1 MESKGITV
9 EFDKEKFQEGV
20 NEFSDVCG
28 GIAAMISLGITPDKA
43 LDYFI
48 KMLRVNG
55 DVEIAHCNLD
65 SVLEQLG
72 AVDKNIENDEDENGL
87 LTKSVYPHVCGV
99 AIVCDGAG
107 DSVIKQRIIETVCA
121 LFDINSTNISVV
133 RKAG

>member
-1 MESKGITV
+1 MESTDMVIN
-9 EFDKEKFQEGV
+9 FDKEKFQEGV

-65 SVLEQLG
+65 SILEHLG
-72 AVDKNIENDEDENGL
+72 AVDKNDEDE
-87 LTKSVYPHVCGV
+87 C
-99 AIVCDGAG
+99 
-107 DSVIKQRIIETVCA
+107 E
-121 LFDINSTNISVV
+121 DI
-133 RKAG
+133 

>member
-1 MESKGITV
+1 MESTDMVIN
-9 EFDKEKFQEGV
+9 FDKEKFQEGV

-65 SVLEQLG
+65 SILEQLG
-72 AVDKNIENDEDENGL
+72 AVDKNDEDECEDL
-87 LTKSVYPHVCGV
+87 
-99 AIVCDGAG
+99 
-107 DSVIKQRIIETVCA
+107 
-121 LFDINSTNISVV
+121 
-133 RKAG
+133 

>member
-9 EFDKEKFQEGV
+9 EFDKEKFQQGV

-65 SVLEQLG
+65 SILEQLG
-72 AVDKNIENDEDENGL
+72 AVDKPIENDDSEDL
-87 LTKSVYPHVCGV
+87 
-99 AIVCDGAG
+99 
-107 DSVIKQRIIETVCA
+107 
-121 LFDINSTNISVV
+121 
-133 RKAG
+133 

>member
-1 MESKGITV
+1 MESTDMIIN
-9 EFDKEKFQEGV
+9 FDKEKFQEGV

-65 SVLEQLG
+65 SILEQLG
-72 AVDKNIENDEDENGL
+72 AVDKNDEDE
-87 LTKSVYPHVCGV
+87 C
-99 AIVCDGAG
+99 
-107 DSVIKQRIIETVCA
+107 E
-121 LFDINSTNISVV
+121 DI
-133 RKAG
+133 

>member
-65 SVLEQLG
+65 SIIEQLG
-72 AVDKNIENDEDENGL
+72 TVDKNIENDEDECEDL
-87 LTKSVYPHVCGV
+87 
-99 AIVCDGAG
+99 
-107 DSVIKQRIIETVCA
+107 
-121 LFDINSTNISVV
+121 
-133 RKAG
+133 

>member
-65 SVLEQLG
+65 SILEQLG
-72 AVDKNIENDEDENGL
+72 TVDKPIENDDSEDL
-87 LTKSVYPHVCGV
+87 
-99 AIVCDGAG
+99 
-107 DSVIKQRIIETVCA
+107 
-121 LFDINSTNISVV
+121 
-133 RKAG
+133 

>member
-1 MESKGITV
+1 MDSKGITV

-65 SVLEQLG
+65 SILEQLG
-72 AVDKNIENDEDENGL
+72 AVDKPTENNDECEDL
-87 LTKSVYPHVCGV
+87 
-99 AIVCDGAG
+99 
-107 DSVIKQRIIETVCA
+107 
-121 LFDINSTNISVV
+121 
-133 RKAG
+133 

>member
-1 MESKGITV
+1 MESTDMVIN
-9 EFDKEKFQEGV
+9 FDKEKFQEGV

-65 SVLEQLG
+65 SILEQLG
-72 AVDKNIENDEDENGL
+72 AVDKNDEDE
-87 LTKSVYPHVCGV
+87 C
-99 AIVCDGAG
+99 
-107 DSVIKQRIIETVCA
+107 E
-121 LFDINSTNISVV
+121 DI
-133 RKAG
+133 

>member
-65 SVLEQLG
+65 SIIEQLG
-72 AVDKNIENDEDENGL
+72 TVDKNIENDEDE
-87 LTKSVYPHVCGV
+87 C
-99 AIVCDGAG
+99 
-107 DSVIKQRIIETVCA
+107 E
-121 LFDINSTNISVV
+121 DI
-133 RKAG
+133 

>member
-65 SVLEQLG
+65 SIIEQLG
-72 AVDKNIENDEDENGL
+72 AVDKNDEDE
-87 LTKSVYPHVCGV
+87 C
-99 AIVCDGAG
+99 
-107 DSVIKQRIIETVCA
+107 E
-121 LFDINSTNISVV
+121 DI
-133 RKAG
+133 

>member
-65 SVLEQLG
+65 SILEQLG
-72 AVDKNIENDEDENGL
+72 AVDKNTENNEDECEDL
-87 LTKSVYPHVCGV
+87 
-99 AIVCDGAG
+99 
-107 DSVIKQRIIETVCA
+107 
-121 LFDINSTNISVV
+121 
-133 RKAG
+133 